1 MGALSKAAVC
11 EGGQFV
17 TLALGEEVFAVPV
30 AFVREILDYKPPFKI
45 PEGPGYLLGL
55 MDVRGR
61 GTPTIDLRVKLGLPS
76 STPDAATRI
85 LVLDVPLEDRTLALG
100 LVADRVIEVA
110 TFGSAEIEVAP
121 DIGVAWRSD
130 YIAGVVRRET
140 GFVVV
145 FDLPKLLTGTE
156 TALSTGGLDHAA

>member
-1 MGALSKAAVC
+1 MQASSNAAVC

-45 PEGPGYLLGL
+45 PEGPPYLLGL
-55 MDVRGR
+55 TDVRGR
-61 GTPTIDLRVKLGLPS
+61 PTPAIDLRLKLGLPERQA
-76 STPDAATRI
+76 DLATRI
-85 LVLDVPLEDRTLALG
+85 LVMDVPLADRILSLG

-110 TFGSAEIEVAP
+110 TINAAEIEVAP

-140 GFVVV
+140 GFVVL

-156 TALSTGGLDHAA
+156 AALASGCLEQAA

>member
-1 MGALSKAAVC
+1 MSALSNAAARQ
-11 EGGQFV
+11 GGQFV

-30 AFVREILDYKPPFKI
+30 AFVREILDYTPPFKI
-45 PEGPGYLLGL
+45 PEGPSYLLGL
-55 MDVRGR
+55 TDVRGR
-61 GTPTIDLRVKLGLPS
+61 GTPTLDLRLKLGLPGAA
-76 STPDAATRI
+76 PNAATRI

-110 TFGSAEIEVAP
+110 SFDAADIEVAP
-121 DIGVAWRSD
+121 DIGVTWRSD

-145 FDLPKLLTGTE
+145 FDLPQLLTGTE
-156 TALSTGGLDHAA
+156 TVLSGNGLDQAA